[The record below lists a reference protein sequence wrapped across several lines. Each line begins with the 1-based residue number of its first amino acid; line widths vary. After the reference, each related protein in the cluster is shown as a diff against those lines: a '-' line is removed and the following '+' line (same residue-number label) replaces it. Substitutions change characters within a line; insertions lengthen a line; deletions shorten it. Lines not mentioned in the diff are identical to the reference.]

1 MVHFEPLEAQGLT
14 SSTDNS
20 ALDASGSNKSVGV
33 GDGGQSACLGS
44 VRSTTEVIVSGN
56 SIAGIGGVEGLA
68 GSNESVGLNKD
79 LGTVT
84 GVDAVVDGIEVA
96 VVDVT
101 CAEADRW
108 GARVD
113 VVPVVVVLGNVE
125 VTGVLSAVAVRV
137 TNQGGLPVVVK
148 VGVGHRDVVSCVGD
162 LKVCQY
168 TMLIRYSFGRI
179 LLTSMRPS

>member
-1 MVHFEPLEAQGLT
+1 
-14 SSTDNS
+14 
-20 ALDASGSNKSVGV
+20 
-33 GDGGQSACLGS
+33 
-44 VRSTTEVIVSGN
+44 
-56 SIAGIGGVEGLA
+56 
-68 GSNESVGLNKD
+68 
-79 LGTVT
+79 
-84 GVDAVVDGIEVA
+84 
-96 VVDVT
+96 
-101 CAEADRW
+101 
-108 GARVD
+108 
-113 VVPVVVVLGNVE
+113 VE